1 MVLSSNTQGWF
12 GDFNLDV
19 HHTLEW
25 RVGPLTFWVYRG
37 EHEWRLRSDGG
48 GDPLSPTAETVL
60 REERQADVEDSKVQ
74 RFLLTQDSPRLS
86 VGVMLPDRPVVSKP
100 ASPVSIPAGES
111 VSFYLSYPVWLTL
124 SVGDPPRK
132 LAEFP
137 SQRLSDTWF
146 GPNTREGMLCYAT
159 RSRCRLNLS
168 DHPHVPNRAITQL
181 LIRNQ
186 GQDALTLDRVKL
198 PVATLSLYRSLDR
211 NWLWT
216 QTVSLLRQEG
226 GDMAELKLG
235 SGVPEEAG
243 RCELVAQ
250 PRELP
255 QRGTLVRAFS
265 QLF

>member
-1 MVLSSNTQGWF
+1 MVLSSNTQAWF

-25 RVGPLTFWVYRG
+25 RVGPLSFWVYRG
-37 EHEWRLRSDGG
+37 DQEWRLRSDAS

-60 REERQADVEDSKVQ
+60 REERQTDVEDTKVH
-74 RFLLTQDSPRLS
+74 RFLLSQESARLN
-86 VGVMLPDRPVVSKP
+86 VGVLLPDRPVVSKP

-111 VSFYLSYPVWLTL
+111 VTFYLSYPVWLTL
-124 SVGDPPRK
+124 NAGDPQRK

-146 GPNTREGMLCYAT
+146 GPNTREGVLCYAT

-181 LIRNQ
+181 LIRNRA
-186 GQDALTLDRVKL
+186 QDTLTLDKVKL
-198 PVATLSLYRSLDR
+198 PVATLSLYRSVAR

-216 QTVSLLRQEG
+216 QTVTLLRHEG
-226 GDMAELKLG
+226 GDMAELQLG
-235 SGVPEEAG
+235 SNVPDAAG

-255 QRGTLVRAFS
+255 QRNTLIRAFN